1 MKFCFLELSWAGVIC
16 SRPVMV
22 SCSFAFRYCSEGSN
36 DNWHISDHFLPENP
50 KFCLQV
56 WTFCHYFVFNSAVS
70 WDGNS
75 DNSNFIF
82 FFTLSTTVIF
92 GVFCSRFYDLN
103 SQRIFVWSPLFCRIY
118 DPMSFGVK
126 VIGIVCKDSHVPR
139 LQFCH
144 DVLYSQFGQSCYR
157 YCHWPSGWLFHLS
170 LYKVNIYCWH
180 WSSEA
185 LLWNCLLQVPILCAG
200 RMWPSVSFFRCPFW
214 SHFLVF
220 I

>member
-1 MKFCFLELSWAGVIC
+1 MTIGTLVTIFYQRTPSSVCRFGHSVIILSSILLSPGILT
-16 SRPVMV
+16 
-22 SCSFAFRYCSEGSN
+22 
-36 DNWHISDHFLPENP
+36 IQTL
-50 KFCLQV
+50 
-56 WTFCHYFVFNSAVS
+56 
-70 WDGNS
+70 
-75 DNSNFIF
+75 F
-82 FFTLSTTVIF
+82 FFTLSTTVIS

-126 VIGIVCKDSHVPR
+126 IIGIVCKDSHGPR

-180 WSSEA
+180 CSSEA
-185 LLWNCLLQVPILCAG
+185 LLWNCLLQVPIPCAG